1 MRTPLSFLAA
11 SLLAFLV
18 CSLTNGINRAKA
30 FAAGANGQSE
40 ANVSGK
46 LSGKPE
52 SAHTAVP
59 ADQPLYDAEADDENP
74 IDAALRKQKAAPDLR
89 RYTIA
94 NITAPIPPD
103 KDHDQALQLEY
114 FVPAITRGDSPRG
127 ATFFV
132 SVHGADKSPSRL
144 SVRKTTGDAH
154 FLQLLTATSDD
165 ESSQFDLPQVFATHA
180 LMTGADHEYSEW
192 QTILDLPIHNYWV
205 DGDGVVDTLFVV
217 SGDDLQRVAIPDVD
231 GWYEKQLKPGEWT
244 WHSFSNEFSQ
254 DRLELSFHIWEK
266 GQCHACTG
274 GADVTGSYRLVGDE
288 NYNSRPG
295 PNVRTWKLIVANIQ
309 RGPTTPPPQARRN
322 RHVIK
327 PGAEHSRAPTSRC
340 LQSMHP
346 A

>member
-127 ATFFV
+127 ATFFG
-132 SVHGADKSPSRL
+132 SVHGAPVVCRYGKPP
-144 SVRKTTGDAH
+144 
-154 FLQLLTATSDD
+154 ATPISC
-165 ESSQFDLPQVFATHA
+165 SCLRRP
-180 LMTGADHEYSEW
+180 LMTKA
-192 QTILDLPIHNYWV
+192 HNSICRRCSP
-205 DGDGVVDTLFVV
+205 L
-217 SGDDLQRVAIPDVD
+217 
-231 GWYEKQLKPGEWT
+231 
-244 WHSFSNEFSQ
+244 
-254 DRLELSFHIWEK
+254 
-266 GQCHACTG
+266 
-274 GADVTGSYRLVGDE
+274 
-288 NYNSRPG
+288 
-295 PNVRTWKLIVANIQ
+295 
-309 RGPTTPPPQARRN
+309 TP
-322 RHVIK
+322 
-327 PGAEHSRAPTSRC
+327 
-340 LQSMHP
+340 
-346 A
+346 

>member
-1 MRTPLSFLAA
+1 
-11 SLLAFLV
+11 
-18 CSLTNGINRAKA
+18 
-30 FAAGANGQSE
+30 
-40 ANVSGK
+40 
-46 LSGKPE
+46 
-52 SAHTAVP
+52 
-59 ADQPLYDAEADDENP
+59 
-74 IDAALRKQKAAPDLR
+74 
-89 RYTIA
+89 
-94 NITAPIPPD
+94 
-103 KDHDQALQLEY
+103 
-114 FVPAITRGDSPRG
+114 
-127 ATFFV
+127 
-132 SVHGADKSPSRL
+132 
-144 SVRKTTGDAH
+144 
-154 FLQLLTATSDD
+154 
-165 ESSQFDLPQVFATHA
+165 
-180 LMTGADHEYSEW
+180 MTGADHEYSEW
-192 QTILDLPIHNYWV
+192 QTILDLPIHNYWG

-309 RGPTTPPPQARRN
+309 RGPTTPPPQPRRN